1 MLTFPPDITFV
12 IQIVSFFVL
21 WFGLKR
27 LAFDPIQQV
36 LEERERRTEGARRA
50 AEEMRAAAQVS
61 SSEYERRMQ
70 DLRVELAREGEGAR
84 AATQNEQRRLLA
96 EARERAGAQ
105 VQEVRERLATEAEAA
120 RATLSIEARSLAAR
134 MVERIAGRSMT

>member
-12 IQIVSFFVL
+12 IQIISFVVL

-36 LEERERRTEGARRA
+36 LDERHRRTEGARRA
-50 AEEMRAAAQVS
+50 ADEMRAAAQVAS
-61 SSEYERRMQ
+61 GEYERRMQ
-70 DLRVELAREGEGAR
+70 DLRVELGRDAEAAR

-96 EARERAGAQ
+96 EARDRAGVQ
-105 VQEVRERLATEAEAA
+105 VQEVRDRLAAETEAA
-120 RATLSIEARSLAAR
+120 RATLAAEARTLAAR
-134 MVERIAGRSMT
+134 IVERIAGRSIA